1 MNGFT
6 TLCIPVQ
13 PTESRG
19 LTVGFLLKKG
29 RKILS
34 WILISSLS
42 SSCCTTALWDATDPN
57 ETIEVPPDEMT
68 EAALIEDGFIFH
80 QDEVSGYFHI
90 EKTPKEKAGDYAL
103 RVVGTPVAVGTDVL
117 LAGAVTMAVAY
128 GTMYGMINPASMYSM
143 LDPDQTDRRYSNL

>member
-1 MNGFT
+1 MNGLI

-13 PTESRG
+13 PTEPHRSV
-19 LTVGFLLKKG
+19 TIFLLKKS
-29 RKILS
+29 RKFIS
-34 WILISSLS
+34 WLLIATMG

-68 EAALIEDGFIFH
+68 AAALIEDGFIFH

-90 EKTPKEKAGDYAL
+90 EKTPGEKAGDYAL

-128 GTMYGMINPASMYSM
+128 GTMYGMLDPASMYSM